1 MKGNSLKKKNK
12 KIGFQGSDPR
22 YSNKGFS
29 TKSVHAG
36 ENWETPDFLSPVAP
50 IYASTSFYYDNFQSL
65 IDMIEGE
72 KGGYGYSRWS
82 SPTTATL
89 ERAISSFEES
99 GGSIA
104 CSSGMASIH
113 LALISSGIKNGSTV
127 LCSTDVY
134 GSSIDL
140 LKVFFSRFGVNT
152 VYCDFTD
159 LNVVED
165 YLKKYN
171 PHIILFEVLTNP
183 IIKVVDAPSVINLA
197 HKYNAKVIVDNTF
210 TTPFLFKPMLHGAD
224 FVCNSISKYLAGH
237 GDVLAG
243 AVSCSEDNTRE
254 VQFTMAHIG
263 SALHGFVSWLA
274 LRGLKTFSI
283 RMEKHCSNALELA
296 KFLEQHPLVEN
307 VSYPGLTSHKQH
319 LLASQ
324 LLLRGHYGGMISF
337 DICGGN
343 RNDAFNFLDNLEFL
357 IPTGSLGDVHSLI
370 IHPASTT
377 HHTLSMEELN
387 KIGISESTL
396 RISVGIE
403 DIEDV
408 KEEINQAL
416 LKVKKL
422 KGSN

>member
-1 MKGNSLKKKNK
+1 MKENKIKKNNRK
-12 KIGFQGSDPR
+12 TGFQGPDPR
-22 YSNKGFS
+22 FANKGFS

-36 ENWETPDFLSPVAP
+36 ENWETPDYLSPVAP
-50 IYASTSFYYDNFQSL
+50 IFSSTSFYYENFQSL
-65 IDMIEGE
+65 IDMIDGQ

-89 ERAISSFEES
+89 ERAISSLEES
-99 GGSIA
+99 GGTIA

-113 LALISSGIKNGSTV
+113 LALISSGIKNGSNV

-140 LKVFFSRFGVNT
+140 LKIFFSRFGVNPIF
-152 VYCDFTD
+152 CDFTD
-159 LNVVED
+159 LETVEEN
-165 YLKKYN
+165 LKKYN
-171 PHIILFEVLTNP
+171 PQVILFEVLTNP

-210 TTPFLFKPMLHGAD
+210 TTPFLFKPFLHGAD

-243 AVSCSEDNTRE
+243 AVSSSEENTRE
-254 VQFTMAHIG
+254 VQVTMAHIG

-296 KFLEQHPLVEN
+296 NFLEQHSLVEN
-307 VSYPGLTSHKQH
+307 VSYPGLSSHKQH
-319 LLASQ
+319 DLASQ
-324 LLLRGHYGGMISF
+324 LLLNGHFGGMVSF
-337 DICGGN
+337 DIRGGN
-343 RNDAFNFLDNLEFL
+343 RKDAFNFLDNLEFL

-377 HHTLSMEELN
+377 HHTLSGEELS

-403 DIEDV
+403 DIEDI

-416 LKVKKL
+416 LKVKNL

>member
-1 MKGNSLKKKNK
+1 MTGNSIKKNK
-12 KIGFQGSDPR
+12 RKIGFQGSDPR
-22 YSNKGFS
+22 FANKGFS

-36 ENWETPDFLSPVAP
+36 ENWELPDYLSPVAP
-50 IYASTSFYYDNFQSL
+50 IYPSTSFYYENFQSL

-89 ERAISSFEES
+89 ERAISTLEES
-99 GGSIA
+99 GGTIA

-113 LALISSGIKNGSTV
+113 LALISSGIKNGSNV

-140 LKVFFSRFGVNT
+140 LKIFFTRFGINPIF
-152 VYCDFTD
+152 CDFTD
-159 LNVVED
+159 LNVVKEN
-165 YLKKYN
+165 LRKYK
-171 PHIILFEVLTNP
+171 PQVVLFEVLTNP

-210 TTPFLFKPMLHGAD
+210 TTPFLFKPFLHGAD

-243 AVSCSEDNTRE
+243 AVSCSEENTRE

-263 SALHGFVSWLA
+263 SALHGFVSWFA
-274 LRGLKTFSI
+274 LRGLKTFSL
-283 RMEKHCSNALELA
+283 RMEKHCSNALILA
-296 KFLEQHPLVEN
+296 DFLEQHPLIEN
-307 VSYPGLTSHKQH
+307 VSYPGLSSHKQH
-319 LLASQ
+319 NLASQ
-324 LLLRGHYGGMISF
+324 LLRTGFYGGMISF
-337 DICGGN
+337 DIGGGN
-343 RNDAFNFLDNLEFL
+343 QKDAFNFLDNLEFL
-357 IPTGSLGDVHSLI
+357 IPTGSLGDIHSLI

-377 HHTLSMEELN
+377 HHTLSTEDLR

-403 DIEDV
+403 DVEDI
-408 KEEINQAL
+408 KEEIHQAL
-416 LKVKKL
+416 LKVGKF
-422 KGSN
+422 KGRN